1 MVTLLPLKSE
11 KNVSVTSLQLQRHK
25 QFVSVKKPL
34 PLQRYK
40 KVKKCPG
47 NFVTLTLLSLRTNP
61 FLTKGHNKKDG
72 RIFGLA
78 AEYFGH
84 KKRKKSLN
92 WLTKLAPIFS
102 RYGNE

>member
-1 MVTLLPLKSE
+1 M
-11 KNVSVTSLQLQRHK
+11 
-25 QFVSVKKPL
+25 
-34 PLQRYK
+34 
-40 KVKKCPG
+40 CPG

-72 RIFGLA
+72 RIFALA

-92 WLTKLAPIFS
+92 WVDKTGADFFPL
-102 RYGNE
+102 R